1 MVDGIPWEA
10 PKHDVEMAHA
20 VIEVIDEASQ
30 AKFEDELNPFWAQ
43 SGGKHPLVVEMIFS
57 GFLVREEVVT
67 FKVDS
72 QKLLEQIAFWKGQLV
87 ITKLVGPKPY
97 SYALAM

>member
-1 MVDGIPWEA
+1 MDGISREA
-10 PKHDVEMAHA
+10 LKHDVELADV

-30 AKFEDELNPFWAQ
+30 TGSEDELNPFWAQ